1 MPAPIVLHVA
11 SDPIT
16 LARLVKPLAN
26 RQRKAGWTVRFASG
40 PGDHQRSLTHAGF
53 EATTL
58 PLSRRSS
65 PWAAARATL
74 RLRRLL
80 ARERPAVVHVHNPA
94 AALPVRLASRGGR
107 RHKVLYHLRGSLW
120 DSPRR
125 LDRLL
130 FTVSE
135 AIAARYTDYALTL
148 NRLDAEELV
157 TRGLLPRDRVHS
169 VGCGGSGVNLAEYR
183 RSDSTIGR
191 GRAFRRSWRVA
202 EDAVVVGFVG
212 RVVQEKGVLELVEA
226 ARLAQIRVPALRLV
240 IVGPTLPSDRDQR
253 TALRLAEM
261 TRELPMLALAGH
273 QDDVP
278 GVLAALDI
286 LALPSHREGFG
297 MVLAEASA
305 MEVPVISSATRGATE
320 AVAHGETG
328 LVVPIGDVP
337 RLAEAVAALAED
349 ASLRSRLG
357 AAGRRRAE
365 AQFGEAAVCGRIA
378 AAYGRL
384 LPGAPVW

>member
-40 PGDHQRSLTHAGF
+40 PGDHQRALTHSGF

-94 AALPVRLASRGGR
+94 AALPVRLASGGGR

-120 DSPRR
+120 DSPRL

-169 VGCGGSGVNLAEYR
+169 VGCGGSGVDLAEYR
-183 RSDSTIGR
+183 RSDSTIAGDAPFGDRGASPRMPSSWVSSVGLCREGRPGVGR
-191 GRAFRRSWRVA
+191 GCPHRPGPRADAPARDRRPHVA
-202 EDAVVVGFVG
+202 E
-212 RVVQEKGVLELVEA
+212 RP
-226 ARLAQIRVPALRLV
+226 RP
-240 IVGPTLPSDRDQR
+240 
-253 TALRLAEM
+253 
-261 TRELPMLALAGH
+261 
-273 QDDVP
+273 
-278 GVLAALDI
+278 
-286 LALPSHREGFG
+286 
-297 MVLAEASA
+297 
-305 MEVPVISSATRGATE
+305 
-320 AVAHGETG
+320 AHGAQAR
-328 LVVPIGDVP
+328 GDDP
-337 RLAEAVAALAED
+337 
-349 ASLRSRLG
+349 
-357 AAGRRRAE
+357 
-365 AQFGEAAVCGRIA
+365 
-378 AAYGRL
+378 
-384 LPGAPVW
+384 